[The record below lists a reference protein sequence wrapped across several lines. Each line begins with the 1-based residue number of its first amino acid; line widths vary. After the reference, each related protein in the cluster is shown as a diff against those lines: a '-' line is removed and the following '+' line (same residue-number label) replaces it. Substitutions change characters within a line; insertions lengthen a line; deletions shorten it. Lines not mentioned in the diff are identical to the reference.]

1 MKIFCKIFVTHTKTK
16 KYLTS
21 TFILLG
27 LILFVGFFL
36 RIYNIGNTL
45 GFYYDQGRDAL
56 VIWDLWHKADFF
68 LLGPTT
74 GIAGIFRAPYYYYF
88 IAPFYLIGGGNPVWP
103 SIFLSTTT
111 MAASFLAFFL
121 GRKIHSDTAG
131 IIAAIIS
138 SVSFNIVMA
147 SRWLSNPT
155 PMLLLSMLLVLFML
169 LVAEGKKNAWCG
181 ISLVLGLSLFSFG
194 SASEVFYFVAV
205 AIFAIWQRKNL
216 PNKKQLLVSVGLF
229 LFTVAPLIVFDLK
242 NNFLISS
249 NLKKFFIEDKSFG
262 LVTWNMIAEKIIFYK
277 NVFGRLIFHGRWPK
291 EMFFF
296 GVVLT
301 LIVFYSKKLIK
312 LKGVK
317 ILLLLFTSMLVG
329 LVFFQGNQGNF
340 YDYYLTGYYLIFIL
354 LFSIGLGEI
363 WKKRLLGK
371 VLILFFM
378 YLFLVNNFDFLQYKI
393 TDKVDSPGSIA
404 LKTELQA
411 VEWVKKDS
419 KNKEF
424 NIDVYVP
431 PVISYSYDYLFLWK
445 GVTQEENEVPLLYT
459 LYEGEPKESE
469 RLTEWLDR
477 QKTIGEVVDSTRF
490 GGVTVQ
496 KRERLLNK

>member
-1 MKIFCKIFVTHTKTK
+1 MSKKINNLLRGK
-16 KYLTS
+16 KYLTP

-27 LILFVGFFL
+27 LILLVGFFL
-36 RIYNIGNTL
+36 RVYNIGNTL

-56 VIWDLWHKADFF
+56 AIWNLWHKADFF

-74 GIAGIFRAPYYYYF
+74 GIAGIFRAPYYYYL
-88 IAPFYLIGGGNPVWP
+88 IAPSYLIGGGNPVWP
-103 SIFLSTTT
+103 SVFLSFTTVV
-111 MAASFLAFFL
+111 ASFLAFLL
-121 GRKIHSDTAG
+121 GRKIHSDAAG
-131 IIAAIIS
+131 IIVAVFAS
-138 SVSFNIVMA
+138 FSFNMVMA

-169 LVAEGKKNAWCG
+169 FVAEGKKKAWYG

-205 AIFAIWQRKNL
+205 AIFAFFQRKNL
-216 PNKKQLLVSVGLF
+216 PSKRQFLISMGLF
-229 LFTVAPLIVFDLK
+229 FITIVPLIIFDLK
-242 NNFLISS
+242 NDFLITS
-249 NLKKFFIEDKSFG
+249 NIKKFFVEDKSFR
-262 LVTWNMIAEKIIFYK
+262 LVTWNMVADKIDFYK
-277 NVFGRLIFHGRWPK
+277 QVFGKLIFHGRWPK

-296 GVVLT
+296 GVVLS
-301 LIVFYSKKLIK
+301 LIVFYFHKLIR

-317 ILLLLFTSMLVG
+317 ILLLLLGSMMIG
-329 LVFFQGNQGNF
+329 LIFFQGNQGNF
-340 YDYYLTGYYLIFIL
+340 YDYYLTGYYLIFL
-354 LFSIGLGEI
+354 TLFSIGLGEI
-363 WKKRLLGK
+363 WKKKLLGK

-411 VEWVKKDS
+411 VDWVKKDS
-419 KNKEF
+419 ENKEF

-445 GVTQEENEVPLLYT
+445 GVVQSETLVPLLYT

-477 QKTIGEVVDSTRF
+477 QETIGEVVENTRF

-496 KRERLLNK
+496 KRERFSEKE